1 MIALIADDLTGAN
14 DTGVQYKKNGYKT
27 IVKVNSDFNM
37 NDIKKYDVVSINA
50 DSRILD
56 MKSGYTKVFD
66 IANRFNDIEYEYIY
80 KKMDS
85 VFRGN
90 IGTEIEAV
98 LDAVNPDITL
108 AAPSFPANG
117 RVVKNGY
124 SYMLDGNGE
133 LGKSIIN
140 VTDLIQKELNRP
152 IENISIDTVRKGTD
166 QLISYIESRLKEGV
180 NVFLAD
186 AINDGDLKIIAE
198 VYKKI
203 NKKIVF
209 CGSAGLAQ
217 QLAIISPKMTE
228 IDYVNEGGITLL
240 VVGTRNKA
248 TLSQTNNIKEAYNLP
263 VFHVK
268 VDEIIDGNQEDVINS
283 IIDEVAGYIS
293 KGKKLVILKTSIE
306 DENEF
311 EESLKQDSNEV
322 MKSQKIVKTLG
333 EIVKQLNKLVNL
345 KYIVSTG
352 GDTSM
357 QICES
362 LKAQGIELI
371 DEIEPGIPIGKIVGG
386 DADGILIVTKSGGFG
401 TDNVFIKIM
410 EYIKN
415 I

>member
-1 MIALIADDLTGAN
+1 MIAVIADDLTGAN
-14 DTGVQYKKNGYKT
+14 DTGVQYKKSGYKT
-27 IVKVNSDFNM
+27 IVKINSDFNM
-37 NDIKKYDVVSINA
+37 NDIENYDVVSINA

-56 MKSGYTKVFD
+56 MKSGYIKVLN
-66 IANRFNDIEYEYIY
+66 IADRFNDIEYEYIY

-108 AAPSFPANG
+108 AAPSFPANR

-124 SYMLDGNGE
+124 SYMLNDEGE

-140 VTDLIQKELNRP
+140 VTELIQRELNRS
-152 IENISIDTVRKGTD
+152 IENISLDIVREGTD
-166 QLISYIESRLKEGV
+166 HLISYIESRLQDGV

-203 NKKIVF
+203 NKKVVF

-217 QLAIISPKMTE
+217 QLAIINPKMTE
-228 IDYVNEGGITLL
+228 IDYVNEDGITLL
-240 VVGTRNKA
+240 VVGTRNKS

-263 VFHVK
+263 VFDVN
-268 VDEIIDGNQEDVINS
+268 VSEIIDGKQDNLIKR
-283 IIDEVAGYIS
+283 IIDEVNCYIT
-293 KGKKLVILKTSIE
+293 KGNKLIILKTSKD
-306 DENEF
+306 DEIEF

-333 EIVKQLNKLVNL
+333 AIVKQLNKLVNL

-357 QICES
+357 QICKS
-362 LKAQGIELI
+362 LNAQGIELI

-386 DADGILIVTKSGGFG
+386 DADGTLIVTKSGGFG

>member
-1 MIALIADDLTGAN
+1 MYDMSWSVPFRT
-14 DTGVQYKKNGYKT
+14 V
-27 IVKVNSDFNM
+27 SM
-37 NDIKKYDVVSINA
+37 DIFSIG
-50 DSRILD
+50 L
-56 MKSGYTKVFD
+56 
-66 IANRFNDIEYEYIY
+66 
-80 KKMDS
+80 
-85 VFRGN
+85 FRGN

-410 EYIKN
+410 EYMKN

>member
-268 VDEIIDGNQEDVINS
+268 
-283 IIDEVAGYIS
+283 
-293 KGKKLVILKTSIE
+293 LVILKTSIE

-410 EYIKN
+410 EYMKN

>member
-1 MIALIADDLTGAN
+1 MLN
-14 DTGVQYKKNGYKT
+14 D
-27 IVKVNSDFNM
+27 
-37 NDIKKYDVVSINA
+37 
-50 DSRILD
+50 
-56 MKSGYTKVFD
+56 
-66 IANRFNDIEYEYIY
+66 E
-80 KKMDS
+80 
-85 VFRGN
+85 
-90 IGTEIEAV
+90 
-98 LDAVNPDITL
+98 
-108 AAPSFPANG
+108 
-117 RVVKNGY
+117 
-124 SYMLDGNGE
+124 GE

-140 VTDLIQKELNRP
+140 VTELIQRELNRS
-152 IENISIDTVRKGTD
+152 IENISLDIVREGTD
-166 QLISYIESRLKEGV
+166 HLISYIESRLQDGV

-203 NKKIVF
+203 NKKVVF

-217 QLAIISPKMTE
+217 QLAIINPKMTE
-228 IDYVNEGGITLL
+228 IDYVNEDGITLL
-240 VVGTRNKA
+240 VVGTRNKS

-263 VFHVK
+263 VFDVN
-268 VDEIIDGNQEDVINS
+268 VSEIIDGKQDNLIKR
-283 IIDEVAGYIS
+283 IIDEVNCYIT
-293 KGKKLVILKTSIE
+293 KGNKLIILKTSKD
-306 DENEF
+306 DEIEF

-333 EIVKQLNKLVNL
+333 AIVKQLNKLVNL

-357 QICES
+357 QICKS
-362 LKAQGIELI
+362 LNAQGIELI

-386 DADGILIVTKSGGFG
+386 DADGTLIVTKSGGFG

>member
-1 MIALIADDLTGAN
+1 
-14 DTGVQYKKNGYKT
+14 
-27 IVKVNSDFNM
+27 M
-37 NDIKKYDVVSINA
+37 NDIENYDVVSINA

-56 MKSGYTKVFD
+56 MKSGYIKVLN
-66 IANRFNDIEYEYIY
+66 IADRFNDIEYEYIY

-108 AAPSFPANG
+108 AAPSFPANR

-124 SYMLDGNGE
+124 SYMLNDEGE

-140 VTDLIQKELNRP
+140 VTELIQRELNRS
-152 IENISIDTVRKGTD
+152 IENISLDIVREGTD
-166 QLISYIESRLKEGV
+166 HLISYIESRLQDGV

-203 NKKIVF
+203 NKKVVF

-217 QLAIISPKMTE
+217 QLAIINPKMTE
-228 IDYVNEGGITLL
+228 IDYVNEDGITLL
-240 VVGTRNKA
+240 VVGTRNKS

-263 VFHVK
+263 VFDVN
-268 VDEIIDGNQEDVINS
+268 VSEIIDGKQDNLIKR
-283 IIDEVAGYIS
+283 IIDEVNCYIT
-293 KGKKLVILKTSIE
+293 KGNKLIILKTSKD
-306 DENEF
+306 DEIEF

-333 EIVKQLNKLVNL
+333 AIVKQLNKLVNL

-357 QICES
+357 QICKS
-362 LKAQGIELI
+362 LNAQGIELI

-386 DADGILIVTKSGGFG
+386 DADGTLIVTKSGGFG

>member
-1 MIALIADDLTGAN
+1 MIAVIADDLTGAN
-14 DTGVQYKKNGYKT
+14 DTGVQYKKSGYKT
-27 IVKVNSDFNM
+27 IVKINSDFNM
-37 NDIKKYDVVSINA
+37 NDIENYDVVSINA

-56 MKSGYTKVFD
+56 MKSGYIKVLN
-66 IANRFNDIEYEYIY
+66 IADRFNDIEYEYIY

-108 AAPSFPANG
+108 AAPSFPANR

-124 SYMLDGNGE
+124 SYMLNDEGE

-140 VTDLIQKELNRP
+140 VTELIQRELNRS
-152 IENISIDTVRKGTD
+152 IENISLDIVREGTD
-166 QLISYIESRLKEGV
+166 HLISYIESRLQDGV

-203 NKKIVF
+203 NKKVVF

-217 QLAIISPKMTE
+217 QLAIINPKMTE
-228 IDYVNEGGITLL
+228 IDYVNEDGITLL
-240 VVGTRNKA
+240 VVGTRNKS

-263 VFHVK
+263 VFDVN
-268 VDEIIDGNQEDVINS
+268 VSEIIDGKQDNLIKR
-283 IIDEVAGYIS
+283 IIDEVNCYIT
-293 KGKKLVILKTSIE
+293 KGNKLIILKTSKD
-306 DENEF
+306 DEIEF

-333 EIVKQLNKLVNL
+333 AIVKQLNKLVNL

-357 QICES
+357 QICKS
-362 LKAQGIELI
+362 LNAQGIELI
-371 DEIEPGIPIGKIVGG
+371 DEIEPGIPI
-386 DADGILIVTKSGGFG
+386 
-401 TDNVFIKIM
+401 
-410 EYIKN
+410 
-415 I
+415 

>member
-1 MIALIADDLTGAN
+1 MIAVIADDLTGAN
-14 DTGVQYKKNGYKT
+14 DTGVQYKKSGYKT
-27 IVKVNSDFNM
+27 IVKINSDFNM
-37 NDIKKYDVVSINA
+37 NDIENYDVVSINA

-56 MKSGYTKVFD
+56 MKSGYIKVLS
-66 IANRFNDIEYEYIY
+66 IADRFNDIEYEYIY

-108 AAPSFPANG
+108 AAPSFPANR

-124 SYMLDGNGE
+124 SYMLNDEGE

-140 VTDLIQKELNRP
+140 VTELIQRELNRS
-152 IENISIDTVRKGTD
+152 IENISLDIVREGTD
-166 QLISYIESRLKEGV
+166 HLISYIESRLQDGV

-203 NKKIVF
+203 NKKVVF

-217 QLAIISPKMTE
+217 QLAIINPKMTE
-228 IDYVNEGGITLL
+228 IDYVNEDGITLL
-240 VVGTRNKA
+240 VVGTRNKS

-263 VFHVK
+263 VFDVN
-268 VDEIIDGNQEDVINS
+268 VSEIIDGKQDNLIKR
-283 IIDEVAGYIS
+283 IIDEVNCYIT
-293 KGKKLVILKTSIE
+293 KGNKLIILKTSKD
-306 DENEF
+306 DEIEF

-333 EIVKQLNKLVNL
+333 AIVKQLYKLVNL

-357 QICES
+357 QICKS
-362 LKAQGIELI
+362 LNAQGIELI

-386 DADGILIVTKSGGFG
+386 DADGTLIVTKSGGFG

>member
-203 NKKIVF
+203 NKKIAFAVLQ
-209 CGSAGLAQ
+209 ALH
-217 QLAIISPKMTE
+217 
-228 IDYVNEGGITLL
+228 
-240 VVGTRNKA
+240 
-248 TLSQTNNIKEAYNLP
+248 NNW
-263 VFHVK
+263 
-268 VDEIIDGNQEDVINS
+268 Q
-283 IIDEVAGYIS
+283 
-293 KGKKLVILKTSIE
+293 
-306 DENEF
+306 
-311 EESLKQDSNEV
+311 
-322 MKSQKIVKTLG
+322 
-333 EIVKQLNKLVNL
+333 
-345 KYIVSTG
+345 
-352 GDTSM
+352 
-357 QICES
+357 
-362 LKAQGIELI
+362 
-371 DEIEPGIPIGKIVGG
+371 
-386 DADGILIVTKSGGFG
+386 
-401 TDNVFIKIM
+401 
-410 EYIKN
+410 
-415 I
+415 

>member
-1 MIALIADDLTGAN
+1 
-14 DTGVQYKKNGYKT
+14 
-27 IVKVNSDFNM
+27 M
-37 NDIKKYDVVSINA
+37 NDIENYDVVSINA

-56 MKSGYTKVFD
+56 MKSGYIKVLN
-66 IANRFNDIEYEYIY
+66 IADRFNDIEYEYIY

-108 AAPSFPANG
+108 AAPSFPANR

-124 SYMLDGNGE
+124 SYMLNDEGE

-140 VTDLIQKELNRP
+140 VTELIQRELNRS
-152 IENISIDTVRKGTD
+152 IENISLDIVREGTD
-166 QLISYIESRLKEGV
+166 HLISYIESRLQDGV

-203 NKKIVF
+203 NKKVVF

-217 QLAIISPKMTE
+217 QLAIINPKMTE
-228 IDYVNEGGITLL
+228 IDYVNEDGITLL
-240 VVGTRNKA
+240 VVGTRNKS

-263 VFHVK
+263 VFDVN
-268 VDEIIDGNQEDVINS
+268 VSEIIDGKQDNLIKS
-283 IIDEVAGYIS
+283 IIDEVNCYIT
-293 KGKKLVILKTSIE
+293 KGNKLIILKTSKD
-306 DENEF
+306 DEIEF

-333 EIVKQLNKLVNL
+333 AIVKQLNKLVNL

-357 QICES
+357 QICKS
-362 LKAQGIELI
+362 LNAQGIELI

-386 DADGILIVTKSGGFG
+386 DADGTLIVTKSGGFG